1 MNTTNIQDVQID
13 KTINMVY
20 EEVVRICNK
29 ILQHANILGFSLMH
43 VPDPSIHSFIVF
55 LEGVAVPLL
64 DKLIASGD
72 LSPTSGIK
80 IANVKQYNFHI
91 RAIVLALEQDDRE
104 AFNKAVSLLQN
115 ESMLFCD

>member
-1 MNTTNIQDVQID
+1 MQQN
-13 KTINMVY
+13 
-20 EEVVRICNK
+20 
-29 ILQHANILGFSLMH
+29 
-43 VPDPSIHSFIVF
+43 PSTRQYFGVF
-55 LEGVAVPLL
+55 LDARPRPKHPFIHRLSGRGCCAPLL